1 MDEKVIKKYCPGNL
15 GLNNESNKC
24 KGEGTPDEVCKQCWK
39 NALIENSESNKEIST
54 RSKLIK
60 KAIEEITKP
69 GRRDKINYYLDIAEV
84 VLERS
89 TCIRRKYGAVIVKDD
104 EIVSTGYNGS
114 PRGEINCYDTGYCQ
128 REKDNIPHGSNYEL
142 CKSVHAEQNAI
153 ISASR
158 KEMIGSTLYLVGI
171 ENSIDLHKYVKDTKP
186 CDICRRLIKNA
197 GIKQVIVR
205 INKEKYRIL
214 EV

>member
-1 MDEKVIKKYCPGNL
+1 MDEKVIKNYCPSNL
-15 GLNNESNKC
+15 ELNNESNKC
-24 KGEGTPDEVCKQCWK
+24 EGEGTPDEVCKQCWG
-39 NALIENSESNKEIST
+39 NALSENNETNKEINT
-54 RSKLIK
+54 RSKMIK
-60 KAIEEITKP
+60 EAIKEVFDSK
-69 GRRDKINYYLDIAEV
+69 RRDKINYYLDIAETV
-84 VLERS
+84 SIRS

-114 PRGEINCYDTGYCQ
+114 PRGEINCCDIGYCQ

-205 INKEKYRIL
+205 INKEEYRIL